1 MRLLVVHGPGSGP
14 RPHFSISAFQ
24 LFSLPFPC
32 YLDLKMSD
40 SSAVHLR
47 LVLWKAAKAVEQIDR
62 ASISSTGLCLSDF
75 TILEVLLHKG
85 PLPVNTIGRKVLLT
99 SGSMTTAIGRLQ
111 QRGFVR
117 RKTDPND
124 RRVTN
129 VELTAKGRRLIQQA
143 FEQHRANL
151 DHAFSH
157 LDPDERADLQRLL
170 KKLGLG
176 LPKAEGLSNV
186 LGPGT
191 VIPYPSKG

>member
-1 MRLLVVHGPGSGP
+1 
-14 RPHFSISAFQ
+14 
-24 LFSLPFPC
+24 
-32 YLDLKMSD
+32 MSTSNS

-111 QRGFVR
+111 ERGLVR
-117 RKTDPND
+117 RQPDPND
-124 RRVTN
+124 GRITR
-129 VELTAKGRRLIQQA
+129 VELTPQGRQLIETA
-143 FEQHRANL
+143 FEKHRENL
-151 DHAFSH
+151 DRSFDH
-157 LDPDERADLQRLL
+157 LDAAERAELQRLL

-176 LPKAEGLSNV
+176 LPAGGGQATASDKD
-186 LGPGT
+186 
-191 VIPYPSKG
+191 